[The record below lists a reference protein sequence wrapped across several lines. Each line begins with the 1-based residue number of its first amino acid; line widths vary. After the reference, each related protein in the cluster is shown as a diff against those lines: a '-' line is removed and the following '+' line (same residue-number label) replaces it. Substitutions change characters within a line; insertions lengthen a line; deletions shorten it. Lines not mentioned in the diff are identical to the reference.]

1 MMQISK
7 PPKLSFDGMSQVPAL
22 LGKAGP
28 RESITCFVPS
38 YYPRP
43 QTIPS
48 TYTRRGD
55 WKLIR
60 FHGDGPQRAD
70 RFELYNLAKDIGEV
84 NNLATAEPALVK
96 KLNAEMTAYLT
107 RTEAVVPLP
116 NSAYNPNAKAAPK
129 QSIAPAVIFKAR
141 DKNQDGFLT
150 LQEYIGNPKNR
161 NVPVLTKRFNDWDR
175 NKDSRV
181 TLKEMKGTK

>member
-1 MMQISK
+1 
-7 PPKLSFDGMSQVPAL
+7 
-22 LGKAGP
+22 
-28 RESITCFVPS
+28 
-38 YYPRP
+38 
-43 QTIPS
+43 
-48 TYTRRGD
+48 
-55 WKLIR
+55 
-60 FHGDGPQRAD
+60 
-70 RFELYNLAKDIGEV
+70 V